1 MEKQREGT
9 SSSRD
14 FRKNS
19 TKDLFFGNMVEKQRE
34 GTSSSRDFRKISAK
48 GLFFGNMVEIRY
60 GKALF
65 WRYFHI
71 FSKRTYAEGDPAE
84 ILKDLY
90 SIYMDFLP

>member
-1 MEKQREGT
+1 
-9 SSSRD
+9 
-14 FRKNS
+14 
-19 TKDLFFGNMVEKQRE
+19 
-34 GTSSSRDFRKISAK
+34 
-48 GLFFGNMVEIRY
+48 MVEIRY

-65 WRYFHI
+65 GRYFHI